1 VTVTATVEACESA
14 LLRSGL
20 YGVTARLLAEPAL
33 LLDPEPYE
41 ELRNAAAGH
50 AAFRGLLPAIE
61 ETAKAAKAP
70 NLSVR
75 ALEQEHTFLFR
86 RAQAAP
92 YEGSYLPATRA
103 SLEMADIAGFL
114 RAFGMTVRSER
125 PDHVVS
131 ELEFMALLCLK
142 ESLARGN
149 GKETEAAIC
158 RDAQEKFLR
167 DHLGRWPEAFHRSV
181 ARAAHLPVFPALAF
195 LARRLVEI
203 DAGVLGV
210 SPEPIVEGSKD
221 EPEAIP
227 QCGVG
232 G

>member
-1 VTVTATVEACESA
+1 MTATATVEACESA

-20 YGVTARLLAEPAL
+20 YGMTARLLAEPAL

-41 ELRNAAAGH
+41 QLRKASEGH
-50 AAFRGLLPAIE
+50 AAFRDLLPAIE
-61 ETAKAAKAP
+61 DTARAAKGEGLNA
-70 NLSVR
+70 R
-75 ALEQEHTFLFR
+75 TLEQEYTFLFR
-86 RAQAAP
+86 KAQAAP

-103 SLEMADIAGFL
+103 SLEMADVAGFL
-114 RAFGMTVRSER
+114 RAFGMVVRSER

-142 ESLARGN
+142 ESLAQGN
-149 GKETEAAIC
+149 GKESEAAIC
-158 RDAQEKFLR
+158 RDAQGKFLR

-181 ARAAHLPVFPALAF
+181 VKAAHFPVFTALAF